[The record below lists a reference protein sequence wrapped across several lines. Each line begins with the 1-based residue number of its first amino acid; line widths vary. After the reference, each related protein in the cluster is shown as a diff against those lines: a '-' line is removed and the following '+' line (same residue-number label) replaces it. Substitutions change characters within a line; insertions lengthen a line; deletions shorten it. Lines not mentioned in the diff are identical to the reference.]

1 VFLGRSI
8 FKMYVK
14 TGCPFCEKAREII
27 LKDLKCSLHLVDVT
41 NQPDL
46 REMIIN
52 NTGQKTVPA
61 IYIGEEFVGGS
72 DKLTF
77 SHSSLSFNSLY
88 QQGFIADTSGLCGL
102 GMNLKSSDPAPS

>member
-61 IYIGEEFVGGS
+61 IYIGEEFVGGC
-72 DKLTF
+72 DDLVKAVDTPELKMKILIEENCALREEILRLRR
-77 SHSSLSFNSLY
+77 SL
-88 QQGFIADTSGLCGL
+88 
-102 GMNLKSSDPAPS
+102 

>member
-1 VFLGRSI
+1 MFMGRTI

-41 NQPDL
+41 DRPDL

-52 NTGQKTVPA
+52 NTGQSTVPV
-61 IYIGEEFVGGS
+61 IYIGEEFIGGC
-72 DKLTF
+72 DDL
-77 SHSSLSFNSLY
+77 
-88 QQGFIADTSGLCGL
+88 IEAADTPE
-102 GMNLKSSDPAPS
+102 LKMKILVEENCVLREEIMKLRRSL

>member
-1 VFLGRSI
+1 MMFMGRTI

-41 NQPDL
+41 DQPDL

-52 NTGQKTVPA
+52 NTGQSTVPV
-61 IYIGEEFVGGS
+61 IYIGEEFIGGC
-72 DKLTF
+72 DDL
-77 SHSSLSFNSLY
+77 
-88 QQGFIADTSGLCGL
+88 IEAADTPE
-102 GMNLKSSDPAPS
+102 LKMKILVEENCVLREEIMKLRRSL

>member
-1 VFLGRSI
+1 MFMGRTI

-41 NQPDL
+41 DQPDL

-52 NTGQKTVPA
+52 NTGQSTVPV
-61 IYIGEEFVGGS
+61 IYIGEEFIGGC
-72 DKLTF
+72 DDL
-77 SHSSLSFNSLY
+77 
-88 QQGFIADTSGLCGL
+88 IEAADTPE
-102 GMNLKSSDPAPS
+102 LKMKILVEENCVLREEIMKLRRSL

>member
-1 VFLGRSI
+1 MFMGRSV

-41 NQPDL
+41 DQSDL

-52 NTGQKTVPA
+52 NTGQSTVPV
-61 IYIGEEFVGGS
+61 IYIGEEFIGGC
-72 DKLTF
+72 DDL
-77 SHSSLSFNSLY
+77 
-88 QQGFIADTSGLCGL
+88 IEAADTPE
-102 GMNLKSSDPAPS
+102 LKMKILIEENNALREEIMKLRRSL

>member
-1 VFLGRSI
+1 MGRTV

-41 NQPDL
+41 DQSDL

-52 NTGQKTVPA
+52 NTGQSTVPV
-61 IYIGEEFVGGS
+61 IYIGEEFIGGC
-72 DKLTF
+72 DDL
-77 SHSSLSFNSLY
+77 
-88 QQGFIADTSGLCGL
+88 IEAADTPE
-102 GMNLKSSDPAPS
+102 LKMKILIEENNALREEIMKLRRSL

>member
-1 VFLGRSI
+1 LGRSI

-41 NQPDL
+41 DQPDL

-61 IYIGEEFVGGS
+61 IYIGDEFIGGC
-72 DKLTF
+72 DDLVKIA
-77 SHSSLSFNSLY
+77 SS
-88 QQGFIADTSGLCGL
+88 SGLKMKILIEENCAL
-102 GMNLKSSDPAPS
+102 REELLKLRRSL

>member
-1 VFLGRSI
+1 MEKSV

-41 NQPDL
+41 DQSDL

-52 NTGQKTVPA
+52 NTGQSTVPV
-61 IYIGEEFVGGS
+61 IYIGEEFIGGC
-72 DKLTF
+72 DDL
-77 SHSSLSFNSLY
+77 
-88 QQGFIADTSGLCGL
+88 IEAADTPE
-102 GMNLKSSDPAPS
+102 LKMKILIEENNALREEIMKLRRSL

>member
-1 VFLGRSI
+1 MGRTV

-41 NQPDL
+41 DQSDL

-52 NTGQKTVPA
+52 NTGQSTVPV
-61 IYIGEEFVGGS
+61 IYIGEEFIGGC
-72 DKLTF
+72 DDL
-77 SHSSLSFNSLY
+77 
-88 QQGFIADTSGLCGL
+88 IEAADTPE
-102 GMNLKSSDPAPS
+102 LKMKILIEENCALREEIMKLRRSL

>member
-1 VFLGRSI
+1 MFFEKSV

-14 TGCPFCEKAREII
+14 SDCPYCDKAREII
-27 LKDLKCSLHLVDVT
+27 LRDLKSSLLLIDVT

-61 IYIGEEFVGGS
+61 IYIGEEFVGGC
-72 DKLTF
+72 DDLVKAVDTPELKMKILIEENCALREEILRLRR
-77 SHSSLSFNSLY
+77 SL
-88 QQGFIADTSGLCGL
+88 
-102 GMNLKSSDPAPS
+102 

>member
-1 VFLGRSI
+1 MFMGRTV

-41 NQPDL
+41 DQSDL

-52 NTGQKTVPA
+52 NTGQSTVPV
-61 IYIGEEFVGGS
+61 IYIGEEFIGGC
-72 DKLTF
+72 DDL
-77 SHSSLSFNSLY
+77 
-88 QQGFIADTSGLCGL
+88 IEAADTPE
-102 GMNLKSSDPAPS
+102 LKMKILIEENNALREEIMKLRRSL

>member
-1 VFLGRSI
+1 MGRSV

-41 NQPDL
+41 DQSDL

-52 NTGQKTVPA
+52 NTGQSTVPV
-61 IYIGEEFVGGS
+61 IYIGEEFIGGC
-72 DKLTF
+72 DDL
-77 SHSSLSFNSLY
+77 
-88 QQGFIADTSGLCGL
+88 IEAADTPE
-102 GMNLKSSDPAPS
+102 LKMKILIEENNALREEIMKLRRSL